1 MAINLSAF
9 AGSPTIGTTEAS
21 LTGGTSTAVGMY
33 QLMLD
38 LSALQSGD
46 SFTLRIKER
55 IVTGGTPRV
64 LDQVVFA
71 GVQAA
76 PGTVYPALLL
86 GLGWD
91 MTLQRTAGADR
102 AIPYTIRSVA

>member
-1 MAINLSAF
+1 MTINLSAF
-9 AGSPTIGTTEAS
+9 TGWPIVGATETS

-33 QLMLD
+33 QLMMD
-38 LSALQSGD
+38 LSALQAGD
-46 SFTLRIKER
+46 SITLRIKDR
-55 IVTGGTPRV
+55 IISGGQQRV
-64 LDQVVFA
+64 IDQVVFA
-71 GVQAA
+71 GAQAT